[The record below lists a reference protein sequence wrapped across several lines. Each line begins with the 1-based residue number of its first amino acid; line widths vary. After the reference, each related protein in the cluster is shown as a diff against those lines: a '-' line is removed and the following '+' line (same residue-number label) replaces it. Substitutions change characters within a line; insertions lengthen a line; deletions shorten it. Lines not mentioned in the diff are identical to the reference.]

1 MNISFYKQGAR
12 FYDSI
17 WRGYT
22 RQTLN
27 RTLSALDLKKWL
39 SGQAPT
45 GHPTRLL
52 DLACGSGELAWRLS
66 RLHPER
72 LQITGLDNSP
82 QMLEQALQKL
92 AGYNQA
98 HFVLADASQPA
109 LPFSDASFEAV
120 VFANALHYLRDSE
133 SLLLEVGR
141 VLKPGGRLVIED
153 FTVHGR
159 FFWPLFERFILRR
172 LDPQHHKTY
181 TLAELTRLVSGANFT
196 VLDSVSFKVDLIWRA
211 MLVVSSVKKQE

>member
-12 FYDSI
+12 FYDAI

-27 RTLSALDLKKWL
+27 RTLSALDLNWL
-39 SGQAPT
+39 SEQEQRASQPA
-45 GHPTRLL
+45 RLL
-52 DLACGSGELAWRLS
+52 DIACGSGELVWRLS

-72 LQITGLDNSP
+72 LEITGLDNSP
-82 QMLEQALQKL
+82 QMLVRARQKL
-92 AGYNQA
+92 AGYNEA
-98 HFVLADASQPA
+98 HFVLVDATESA
-109 LPFSDASFEAV
+109 LPFSNDSFEAV
-120 VFANALHYLRDSE
+120 VFANALHYLSDPDR
-133 SLLLEVGR
+133 LLLEVRR

-159 FFWPLFERFILRR
+159 YFWPLFERFILRP

-181 TLAELTRLVSGANFT
+181 TLAQLTRLVSEANFT
-196 VLDSVSFKVDLIWRA
+196 VLDSRSFKVDLIWRA
-211 MLVVSSVKKQE
+211 MFVVSTVIKQD